1 MEFKNY
7 LIKQLNENILFDP
20 SQWPKRELLGR
31 IVAVAIIS
39 VFLYKRFMHVEV
51 YPGSLNKLIY
61 FFQRFNSG
69 EQAIFYTDVQIR
81 FIWYLRLSPLTLLIM
96 DVHWTP

>member
-39 VFLYKRFMHVEV
+39 VFLYKRFMLFEV
-51 YPGSLNKLIY
+51 YPGSLDKTISFY
-61 FFQRFNSG
+61 QQFNRG
-69 EQAIFYTDVQIR
+69 AKVIFYTDEQIM
-81 FIWYLRLSPLTLLIM
+81 FIWYLRLSIWII
-96 DVHWTP
+96 DISVFF